1 MAEDSGRV
9 GGAGAS
15 SGAGGPSNTGD
26 TGGATEAKGVS
37 ASDRAEVNQATAEVS
52 DRAVADQ
59 AAKVTGGATS
69 TDGFETAA
77 AAKTEA
83 TKAKEAAD
91 AKIEAV
97 ADRLAKASPTA
108 DKLVSEF
115 RAAGGTFVA
124 SPRGSYI
131 TGVEGPNPTIHVGPG
146 SLKAQMG
153 SVAHELGHF
162 DFRGD
167 PQGAYQ
173 APGTGR
179 GKTDHQIEM
188 ARQHDYI
195 VNNANADLAD
205 EGHATI
211 VEKQIRDEVLKSS
224 GVDIG
229 VSAFSAD
236 HPLLS
241 KPGSLEERRAAIGDY
256 FGSHLSTS
264 TNNENY
270 RAYYNQ
276 TYIDFYNQ
284 NFLP

>member
-1 MAEDSGRV
+1 MAEDSGKV
-9 GGAGAS
+9 GG
-15 SGAGGPSNTGD
+15 SGSTGGTTSANNTGK
-26 TGGATEAKGVS
+26 TSGATEQKGVS
-37 ASDRAEVNQATAEVS
+37 ASDRAEVKGATEAVS
-52 DRAVADQ
+52 DREVADQ
-59 AAKVTGGATS
+59 AAKVTGAETT

-77 AAKTEA
+77 AAKAEA
-83 TKAKEAAD
+83 TKTKDAED

-97 ADRLAKASPTA
+97 ADKLAKASPTA
-108 DKLVSEF
+108 EKLVADF

-124 SPRGSYI
+124 SPKGSFL
-131 TGVEGPNPTIHVGPG
+131 TGQEDANPKIHVGPG
-146 SLKAQMG
+146 STEDQMS

-162 DFRGD
+162 DFRGN

-173 APGTGR
+173 PPGTGR

-229 VSAFSAD
+229 VSGLPVD

-241 KPGSLEERRAAIGDY
+241 KRGSLDEQRAAIGDY
-256 FGSHLSTS
+256 FGTHLSTS
-264 TNNENY
+264 TDEENY
-270 RAYYNQ
+270 RSYYNQ
-276 TYIDFYNQ
+276 SYIDFYNQ